1 MASPFITGLFGGAAR
16 GLDVGLQ
23 KHFDR
28 VGKNFDDRMMK
39 ILESATARKL
49 KHEDKSD
56 KAEEALQLIA
66 GLTPDGNLR
75 NAAEVIRKIGGVTQ
89 APEFFKRFTSALAT
103 NKDLTL
109 AKVVPFM
116 EAKHG
121 DMTMEQAMNQV
132 RKPFNF
138 EVPAALGEATQKD
151 NLFSRLFGP
160 NYAKQRETIGK
171 ELTARGLSN
180 SEAVQLAKMRDGKV
194 NWGMIAS
201 PEERLAERHARG
213 TVETLEQNLTRGAR
227 QIQLLDLEIK
237 EKPKEFQRLL
247 EAHNSSMTSAKFNI
261 KDKTSRL
268 AIFERNN
275 TAEDTILARRKLVAD
290 IIASESGSDAEEHWN
305 ILDSRERFYKDAVRK
320 ATPGTVNP
328 NQVNEWN
335 MQIQEIQKSKAAL
348 TQTMAADASTVYS
361 KDSPKG
367 IFNDALKTSIQT
379 IAGVKFSENINEMIT
394 GLDEG
399 KLGEVLGRYKAHAND
414 MYQTFGRS
422 SHQGIQMQL
431 QIADNQART
440 AEVMIFTKLWEMAKE
455 DGLKPKKLYKE
466 DDKGNLIYEPKPP
479 GWKEGQPRSPQYAE
493 GVEANDPVIINWPS
507 YADMRRDSG
516 YINPTKAIWTK
527 YGLIGELAGSSAE
540 RR

>member
-1 MASPFITGLFGGAAR
+1 MASPFFTGLIGGAAK
-16 GLDVGLQ
+16 GFDVGLQ
-23 KHFDR
+23 KHLTKVSDRFD
-28 VGKNFDDRMMK
+28 KRMVA
-39 ILESATARKL
+39 ILQNASARKL

-66 GLTPDGNLR
+66 GLTEGGNLDE
-75 NAAEVIRKIGGVTQ
+75 AQQVIRKIGGVNQ
-89 APEFFKRFTSALAT
+89 AAEFAKRFRSAQAT
-103 NKDLTL
+103 NNNLTL
-109 AKVVPFM
+109 AKVVPFI
-116 EAKHG
+116 ESQHG
-121 DMTMEQAMNQV
+121 AMTMKQAMNQV
-132 RKPFNF
+132 RKPFYH
-138 EVPAALGEATQKD
+138 ETPAALGEATQKD
-151 NLFSRLFGP
+151 NLLSRLFGR
-160 NYAKQRETIGK
+160 NYAKEDQIIKQERNV
-171 ELTARGLSN
+171 RGLGN
-180 SEAVQLAKMRDGKV
+180 AEAVQLTKLRDGRVKY
-194 NWGMIAS
+194 GMIAS
-201 PEERLAERHARG
+201 PEERLALRHQTAI
-213 TVETLEQNLTRGAR
+213 TEQAEGAVKLADR
-227 QIQLLDLEIK
+227 RVQVLDLEIT
-237 EKPKEFQRLL
+237 EKPKEFQRSL

-275 TAEDTILARRKLVAD
+275 TAGDTILARRKLVAD

-305 ILDSRERFYKDAVRK
+305 ILDSRERFYKDAVRQ
-320 ATPGTVNP
+320 AGPAGGNR

-348 TQTMAADASTVYS
+348 LPTIAADASTVYS

-440 AEVMIFTKLWEMAKE
+440 AEVMIFTKLWEMAKD
-455 DGLKPKKLYKE
+455 DGLEPKKLYKE
-466 DDKGNLIYEPKPP
+466 DDKGNLVYEPKPT
-479 GWKEGQPRSPQYAE
+479 GWEEGDPRSPQYAE
-493 GVEANDPVIINWPS
+493 GVEANDPVIINWS
-507 YADMRRDSG
+507 KYADMRRNAG
-516 YINPTKAIWTK
+516 YINPTKAVWTK